1 VNGRDR
7 QSGFTL
13 PEVIMAVTILG
24 IIGATIA
31 AVITAAFSST
41 TGVRERYDA
50 SRAAKQAAVYWTPD
64 VESAEA
70 VNPGGMLCGSGTG
83 AAPRDLVTFA
93 WTEYPSVTET
103 ASPDPAAP
111 GTGRLAT
118 WWLDDTEPRQI
129 VRRECLRRA
138 PAVVTDEVLVT
149 RRIAAADA
157 DRVTVGCA
165 DDGLTFADCGLDD
178 TGAAVVR
185 LRADV
190 MDTPKPP
197 SQGAGFTTYT
207 FTVTGN
213 REVR

>member
-1 VNGRDR
+1 VSTRR
-7 QSGFTL
+7 QRGFTL

-31 AVITAAFSST
+31 AVITAAFSAT

-64 VESAEA
+64 VESSET
-70 VNPGGMLCGSGTG
+70 VNPGGVICGSGVG

-103 ASPDPAAP
+103 ASPDPDAS

-118 WWLDDTEPRQI
+118 WWLDDTEPRHV
-129 VRRECLRRA
+129 VRRECLRSA
-138 PAVVTDEVLVT
+138 PAVAVDEVT
-149 RRIAAADA
+149 ITSRIAAADA
-157 DRVTVGCA
+157 DRVAVACS
-165 DDGLTFADCGLDD
+165 DDGTTFTSCGSDD
-178 TGAAVVR
+178 PTAAVR

-190 MDTPKPP
+190 MDTRKPP
-197 SQGAGFTTYT
+197 SQGPGFTTYT
-207 FTVTGN
+207 FTATAN